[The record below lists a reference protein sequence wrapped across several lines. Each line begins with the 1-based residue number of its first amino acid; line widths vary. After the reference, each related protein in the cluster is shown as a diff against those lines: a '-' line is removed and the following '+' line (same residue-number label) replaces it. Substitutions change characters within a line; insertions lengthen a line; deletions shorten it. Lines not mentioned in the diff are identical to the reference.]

1 VAGVRRAPA
10 ALKRREGELV
20 AGKYKLE
27 RLLGEGGMGVVYA
40 ARHTGTGRRVAIK
53 CVSANAN
60 SLTANARF
68 LREAQAAGRIDHPN
82 VVQVFD
88 VGEDERG
95 RFIVME
101 FLQGQSLAELWHE
114 RRLPAQDVI
123 DLMMPAL
130 RGVHAAHR
138 RGVVHRDLK
147 PDNIF
152 VCRSDAGMPVHVKVL
167 DFGVS
172 KLMLDEEQGE
182 DLTRTGVLL
191 GTPQYMSPERVRGR
205 GDTDLRTDVYALGV
219 ILYEGL
225 TGRRP
230 FDDDKVTSLVVRIA
244 KETAPPLRELNPSI
258 PAALEA
264 VVLKAM
270 ARDPDRR
277 FADAEQL
284 ALALEPFAGE
294 ERFAPQKRDPTGR
307 QSLPGPHASSCPPV
321 QRVAPATQT
330 RRISRSPSL
339 TIRWSL
345 ALGAIV
351 IAGAVLVGRTWP
363 RDPSVRPEVE
373 GKLTSLPSAR
383 PAVAR
388 AAAGESVRVA
398 TPVASQ
404 QGIPDRAPVTAQSA
418 SERAPENPTAAAHRA
433 SAANDPP
440 RTTRES
446 VRRTQPPRS
455 VAKPR
460 AMTGNARAPAP
471 RDRAHPVIEEAPHAP
486 QPRVARGVRTGGL
499 SEQDF

>member
-1 VAGVRRAPA
+1 VVGVRRAPA

-101 FLQGQSLAELWHE
+101 FLQGQSLAELWHD
-114 RRLPAQDVI
+114 RRLPAHDVI
-123 DLMMPAL
+123 DLVIPAL

-152 VCRSDAGMPVHVKVL
+152 ACRSDAGIPVHVKVL

-172 KLMLDEEQGE
+172 KLMLDEEEGE
-182 DLTRTGVLL
+182 DLTRTGVLI

-205 GDTDLRTDVYALGV
+205 GDTDLRTDIYAVGV

-225 TGRRP
+225 TGKRP
-230 FDDDKVTSLVVRIA
+230 FEDEEVTNLVVRIA
-244 KETAPPLRELNPSI
+244 KETARPLRELDASI
-258 PAALEA
+258 PAALEE

-270 ARDPDRR
+270 ARDPDKR
-277 FADAEQL
+277 FADAQEL
-284 ALALEPFAGE
+284 AVALEPFAGE
-294 ERFAPQKRDPTGR
+294 ERFTPQKRDPTGR
-307 QSLPGPHASSCPPV
+307 QSLPGPHPSSSPPA
-321 QRVAPATQT
+321 QRVMPATQT
-330 RRISRSPSL
+330 RRIVRSPSL

-345 ALGAIV
+345 ALGAIA
-351 IAGAVLVGRTWP
+351 IAGAVLVTLAWP
-363 RDPSVRPEVE
+363 RDPSARPEVE
-373 GKLTSLPSAR
+373 GKLTSLPSAT
-383 PAVAR
+383 PVVVR
-388 AAAGESVRVA
+388 AAARVSVPGA
-398 TPVASQ
+398 TPVTSP
-404 QGIPDRAPVTAQSA
+404 QGIRDRERVAAESAPA
-418 SERAPENPTAAAHRA
+418 RAPEAPAAHRA
-433 SAANDPP
+433 PAASEPQ
-440 RTTRES
+440 RASQES
-446 VRRTQPPRS
+446 VRRTQGGRN

-460 AMTGNARAPAP
+460 AATGNARA
-471 RDRAHPVIEEAPHAP
+471 RPVIEAAPEAP